1 MTDQPKPQHHSINY
15 IELPMRDIAAT
26 KAFYGAVF
34 GWTFKDWGPGYI
46 SFSGAGI
53 DGGFDLDGLEPG
65 TGKGALVVLYS
76 ADLEA
81 SRDAVVAAGGVIC
94 KEIFSFPGGT
104 RFHFVDPNGSEL
116 SIWTF

>member
-1 MTDQPKPQHHSINY
+1 MSDAPRPRQHSINY

-26 KAFYGAVF
+26 KAFYGDIF
-34 GWTFKDWGPGYI
+34 GWTFKDWGNSYI
-46 SFSGAGI
+46 SFHGAGI
-53 DGGFDLDGLEPG
+53 DGGFDLNGLEPA

-81 SRDAVVAAGGVIC
+81 TYAAVKAAGGRIC
-94 KEIFSFPGGT
+94 KDIFSFPGGR
-104 RFHFVDPNGSEL
+104 RFHFIDPSGNEL